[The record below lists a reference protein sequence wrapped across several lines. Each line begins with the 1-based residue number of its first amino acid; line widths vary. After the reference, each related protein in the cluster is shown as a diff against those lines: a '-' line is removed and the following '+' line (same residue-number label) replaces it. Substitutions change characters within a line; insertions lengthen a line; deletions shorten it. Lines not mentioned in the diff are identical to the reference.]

1 MMRLARTVAIA
12 TAVGVLVL
20 AASPARAQAP
30 SRQYDKAF
38 NDGVTA
44 FNKGM
49 LSGDFEPARKL
60 FLKAI
65 EFDARFPGPYRY
77 LAQIADNEKKYE
89 ECLDWAFKA
98 VKVNPKSK
106 YAPAVRKL
114 HAECRSALNRPP
126 FRDEFA
132 GGGAIAVTTPGIDNA
147 EVKLNGLTYG
157 ATPLVRGFAVGG
169 VDVTVSKKGYLPGSA
184 HAEVLEGLVTDV
196 VFTLKVDPNAPK
208 LDQTNGDQLPTGK
221 GVGWIKLVVH
231 PDDAAVTVDGKPAT
245 HDQEG
250 RIETEPGEHTIEVD
264 APGHERWRR
273 RVRFA
278 RGQSRRIDV
287 VLRKTSTRKALR
299 RKGYI
304 ALGAATA
311 LTAAGAVFG
320 LLERKQFEKAQDI
333 WDTETARPTGPNT
346 PPTLAVEPLHTRAD
360 LQKVIDKGN
369 RYELISGVSY
379 GLAAAA
385 LGVSIYYFVKERPLE
400 RAGYPLPVAV
410 TPVRGADGKLGAQ
423 VTVDK
428 VIHW

>member
-12 TAVGVLVL
+12 AAVGVLVL

-30 SRQYDKAF
+30 SPQFTKAF

-44 FNKGM
+44 FNKGI
-49 LSGDFEPARKL
+49 LSGNFDPASKL

-65 EFDARFPGPYRY
+65 QFDDRFPGPYRY
-77 LAQIADNEKKYE
+77 LTLIAKNEKKYE

-98 VKVNPKSK
+98 VKANPQGKN
-106 YAPAVRKL
+106 APEVRKL
-114 HAECRSALNRPP
+114 HADCRSALNRPV

-132 GGGAIAVTTPGIDNA
+132 GGGAIAVTTPGVDNA

-169 VDVTVSKKGYLPGSA
+169 IDVTVSKKGYLPGSA
-184 HAEVLEGLVTDV
+184 HAEILEGLVTDV
-196 VFTLKVDPNAPK
+196 IIPLKEDPNAK
-208 LDQTNGDQLPTGK
+208 QADQTNGDELPTGK
-221 GVGWIKLVVH
+221 GVGWIELVVH
-231 PDDAAVTVDGKPAT
+231 PDDAMVTVDGKPAP
-245 HDQEG
+245 HDDKG
-250 RIETEPGEHTIEVD
+250 RIETEPGEHTMEVD

-287 VLRKTSTRKALR
+287 VLRKTATRHALR
-299 RKGYI
+299 RKGYL

-311 LTAAGAVFG
+311 LTAVGAVFG
-320 LLERKQFEKAQDI
+320 VLERKQYEKARDI
-333 WDTETARPTGPNT
+333 WDTETQRPAGINDQTST
-346 PPTLAVEPLHTRAD
+346 VEPIHTRQN
-360 LQKVIDKGN
+360 LQKVVDKGR

-385 LGVSIYYFVKERPLE
+385 LGVSIYYFVQERPVE